1 MSGRRLPRWSRTGG
15 RSAQLRVERRP
26 TRRWWAA
33 VGTALLVVFL
43 SGGGTGWP
51 ALAMGPSWNGAGRPQ
66 LPQRATATAAG
77 RVIPIS
83 RQPFYPDLLA
93 TAARWAD
100 APLGEVVGDSPRET
114 LLNFYAV
121 MSRVERE
128 LSAATSQA
136 DQDPGLTWSA
146 SAQAHI
152 ATAEQLFGL
161 AVQALDA
168 STFPQSI
175 RDDMAQEAA
184 IQLKEVLDYVFT
196 HSTAP
201 IEIPDSAGLKLLN
214 SQRNRS
220 SDSWTI
226 PETAITL
233 TSTPSARP
241 GDTSFLFASDTVAQA
256 ARMFALIKEATGF
269 KQPFSTQG
277 FFESYSKTPGF
288 LAPPKWYLRLPP
300 QIRNLA
306 DARIGELTLFQ
317 ISATAIT
324 LLLYAWFALILF
336 RNLLHTYRY
345 YQEREQDPEQ
355 TTRRGWH
362 QDNVAWLR
370 VMLTLP
376 VMPLT
381 RLCDYLIDDQI
392 NFTGLALVI
401 LTYVFYICYF
411 IAASLFVFYLLE
423 ALGRSLSEWLVHLR
437 GGGSDLQLKRV
448 SNLVMPCSRV
458 LGGLVALVL
467 IYRLLLML
475 GLPSTT
481 VLAFSAVPGLAI
493 GLGASKL
500 LGNMFAGLS
509 IQTDRPVRVGEFC
522 QIGDN
527 LGFITR
533 IGLRSLELQTLESRV
548 TIPNAIAD
556 EETIINYSRRQPQRQ
571 SGSSPSLLVDLMAKR
586 VIPASQSTD
595 LLAVL
600 RRRISTVT
608 ELRQPLLTLEH
619 RDDESLTLICHGLVE
634 LHNWHHY
641 LKVREQL
648 LLLVKDCV
656 EEIQLCNRLIGVSY
670 STSTEQLERLPALIA
685 DVVKRDPHLK
695 LVSCRLMTIADFSYD
710 VAFFLE
716 SHHDDIIELRNAID
730 RLNRDLLSA
739 LDDAGITIPYPT
751 SVQIQAQ
758 A

>member
-1 MSGRRLPRWSRTGG
+1 M
-15 RSAQLRVERRP
+15 
-26 TRRWWAA
+26 
-33 VGTALLVVFL
+33 GTALLLVLL
-43 SGGGTGWP
+43 SGAGTGWP
-51 ALAMGPSWNGAGRPQ
+51 ALAVGPGWNGAGRPP
-66 LPQRATATAAG
+66 LPHRAMAAATG

-83 RQPFYPDLLA
+83 RQPFYPELLDTA
-93 TAARWAD
+93 TRWAD

-121 MSRVERE
+121 MTRVERE
-128 LSAATSQA
+128 LSAATSKA
-136 DQDPGLTWSA
+136 DRDPGVTWSA

-152 ATAEQLFGL
+152 ATAEQLFAL
-161 AVQALDA
+161 AAQALDA
-168 STFPQSI
+168 SAFPQSI
-175 RDDMAQEAA
+175 RGDMAQEAA

-214 SQRNRS
+214 SQRHRS

-233 TSTPSARP
+233 TSTPSVRP

-256 ARMFALIKEATGF
+256 ARMFELIKGETGF
-269 KQPFSTQG
+269 KQPFSTKG

-288 LAPPKWYLRLPP
+288 LAAPKWYLRLSP
-300 QIRNLA
+300 QLRTLA
-306 DARIGELTLFQ
+306 NTRIGELTLFK

-324 LLLYAWFALILF
+324 LLLYAWIVLILF
-336 RNLLHTYRY
+336 RKLLHTYRY
-345 YQEREQDPEQ
+345 YQEREQDPES
-355 TTRRGWH
+355 TRRRSWH

-370 VMLTLP
+370 VTLTLP

-401 LTYVFYICYF
+401 LTYLFYICYF
-411 IAASLFVFYLLE
+411 IAASLFFFYLLE

-437 GGGSDLQLKRV
+437 GGGSELQLKRV

-467 IYRLLLML
+467 IYRLLIML

-533 IGLRSLELQTLESRV
+533 IGLRSLELQTVESRV

-556 EETIINYSRRQPQRQ
+556 EETIINYSRRQPRNQ
-571 SGSSPSLLVDLMAKR
+571 SQSNLSLLVDLMVKR
-586 VIPASQSTD
+586 VIPAAQSTD

-600 RRRISTVT
+600 RRRIGTII
-608 ELRQPLLTLEH
+608 ELKQPLLTLED
-619 RDDESLTLICHGLVE
+619 RDDESLTLLCHGLVE

-656 EEIQLCNRLIGVSY
+656 EEIRLCDRVIGVSY
-670 STSTEQLERLPALIA
+670 STSPEQLQHLPALIA
-685 DVVKRDPHLK
+685 GVVERDPHLT
-695 LVSCRLMTIADFSYD
+695 LLSCRLMTIADFSYN
-710 VAFFLE
+710 VAFCLE
-716 SHHDDIIELRNAID
+716 SHHADIVALRNGID
-730 RLNRDLLSA
+730 RLNRDLLSELEA
-739 LDDAGITIPYPT
+739 AGITIPYPT